1 MLQETH
7 CTTENEQ
14 KWRRERGNN
23 MYSSNG
29 TSNARGVPIIITGN
43 QEYRLL
49 QLERYTEGRFFYIRD
64 RKIDYLLYNW

>member
-14 KWRRERGNN
+14 KWGRERGNN

-29 TSNARGVPIIITGN
+29 TSNARGVTIIITGN
-43 QEYRLL
+43 YEYKLL
-49 QLERYTEGRFFYIRD
+49 QLERYTEG
-64 RKIDYLLYNW
+64 